1 MRWLSTHPLSSV
13 CSGGLEALALTGKIE
28 VNPDGLITGSVQP
41 FAPTSSPI
49 TVEINLGAAWH
60 TTVSAD
66 PATGK
71 FSIKAP
77 SQAFPTGEPLAVTAT
92 ITGSAT
98 PLTGSG
104 ERLPPPLPLELVAG
118 DIVNNCNLRC
128 PFCLTDYALTRGTK
142 QMPADTYAHS
152 LQLLPIAPESAF
164 WLSCMHEPSIH
175 PSFGQF
181 LKLVPI
187 EFRRKISYT
196 TNFAKKLS
204 DELLHDLAETGAHSI
219 RISIDSHNPELF
231 AQLRKG
237 ARYDVFID
245 NLTRYS
251 AIMRA
256 TPGAPLLHIITMAFT
271 DNLAEL
277 PELVRWCHEV
287 VGARFHEVRY
297 MYYLPHVA
305 KWGADHILPLDE
317 WEQLK
322 RDLFV
327 LPMGDTIAIGEP
339 EANVHTKFRDL
350 PGYDTYESMPAVFGG
365 DVTRET
371 YRRVDPLETG
381 FPVPDEPLR
390 LRLRWDGLLMAEQ
403 LPEDEF
409 RINVHDL
416 TDPTYF
422 YRLRAAAALPANS
435 PWSKT
440 TSR

>member
-1 MRWLSTHPLSSV
+1 MDTAPQTGTIETHPD
-13 CSGGLEALALTGKIE
+13 GKITG
-28 VNPDGLITGSVQP
+28 VIPDS
-41 FAPTSSPI
+41 
-49 TVEINLGAAWH
+49 
-60 TTVSAD
+60 VSALIELTLSNGWQ
-66 PATGK
+66 ATVTSNDSGH

-77 SQAFPTGEPLAVTAT
+77 AQAFPAGQPLAVSAR
-92 ITGSAT
+92 ISGSDT
-98 PLTGSG
+98 LLSGSG
-104 ERLPPPLPLELVAG
+104 AILRAPLPLELVAG

-142 QMPADTYAHS
+142 QMPAETYAHS
-152 LQLLPIAPESAF
+152 LQLLTIAPESAF

-175 PSFGQF
+175 TSFGQF
-181 LKLVPI
+181 LKLVPA
-187 EFRRKISYT
+187 EQRRKVSFT

-204 DELLHDLAETGAHSI
+204 DELLQDIADSSAHSI
-219 RISIDSHNPELF
+219 RISIDSHDPELF
-231 AQLRKG
+231 GQLRKG
-237 ARYDVFID
+237 ARYEVFID

-251 AIMRA
+251 AIMRK
-256 TPGAPLLHIITMAFT
+256 TPTAPLLHIITMAFT

-305 KWGADHILPLDE
+305 KWGAEHILPLDE

-322 RDLFV
+322 KDLFA

-339 EANVHTKFRDL
+339 EANVHAKFRDL
-350 PGYDTYESMPAVFGG
+350 PGYEEYESMPAVFGG
-365 DVTRET
+365 DVTPEN
-371 YRRVDPLETG
+371 YRRVDPLESG

-409 RINVHDL
+409 RINVLDL
-416 TDPTYF
+416 KDPTYF
-422 YRLRAAAALPANS
+422 YRLRAAAPLRTDS
-435 PWSKT
+435 PWRKEPS
-440 TSR
+440 